1 MTHCKAKHLLVL
13 GESMALLGLVSA
25 AVLPAA
31 AVPGTLHKLQSK
43 ASAASVCA
51 VAKMSVR

>member
-25 AVLPAA
+25 AVLPAV
-31 AVPGTLHKLQSK
+31 AVPGTLHKLQQ
-43 ASAASVCA
+43 
-51 VAKMSVR
+51 